1 MKTIVNAAPGVVD
14 LGLKDES
21 TRPYGGA
28 PEEIPQHLP
37 KYFIYAQKGPLDE
50 QLTAGGARLNLYG
63 DDTFTELS
71 EYFNH
76 QTFHSNL
83 VNAEG
88 NSAMYVR
95 VLPTDAGPKP
105 TARISLDVLPTTVDL
120 YERSADGSIK
130 KDVAGDPIVIG
141 TTNGYRVK
149 FVVDHYATVTE
160 AQDFGTIDIS
170 PGSQT
175 DPVTNVQSEKVP
187 LFEIEHNFFGK
198 DGNLAGFRLWPTN
211 TENSVVLPTKMIAKE
226 RAYPYNFAV
235 VRKSK
240 RTNSAGVVETIFGEQ
255 SIPVSFKPG
264 VIDPLTMVRL
274 YFGERVVEPYQNV
287 TDTRYE
293 IKYGEFGRVKIYQE
307 NIDRL
312 LKMFH
317 AAEVP
322 FLTAES
328 DFTADAS
335 EYTMFNFVTGTD
347 TRNIPY
353 HSYVF
358 SDTSGAV
365 DFGQFSNIYLAGGS
379 DGTMSH
385 QGHADLVSDYM
396 LRYRDP
402 NDELMEVAYHVES
415 HFYDTGFPLDN
426 KRDLINFISERK
438 DTFIHLT
445 PYDAGDRV
453 LTASE
458 EYSIATSILTW
469 LNLHPESTY
478 FGTSVYRAM
487 IMGGVAR
494 VRASQVVQPMPLNFE
509 VGIKSARYMGA
520 GNGKWKNGFNFDGY
534 PGHIIERQFDP
545 SIKWTPD
552 SVRNRNWDVG
562 LNWVQ
567 RYDRRRFMFPAMK
580 TVYSNDTSVMTSY
593 LTACACIQLNKI
605 AHKAHRT
612 FTGTS
617 GLTPAQFTERVNN
630 FVKEE
635 VKDLF
640 DGRYIIVPKAHFTT
654 LDEVRNYS
662 WTLPI
667 EIYAP
672 GMYTVMT
679 AYVVARRIQDYQD

>member
-50 QLTAGGARLNLYG
+50 QLAVGGTRLNLYG

-105 TARISLDVLPTTVDL
+105 TVRVSLDVLPTKVDL
-120 YERSADGSIK
+120 YARNADRSIK
-130 KDVAGDPIVIG
+130 KDVAGDPIVTG
-141 TTNGYRVK
+141 TADGYRVK
-149 FVVDHYATVTE
+149 FVVDHYATVQE
-160 AQDFGTIDIS
+160 AEDFGAADITV
-170 PGSQT
+170 GSQT

-198 DGNLAGFRLWPTN
+198 DGNLAGFRLWPLN
-211 TENSVVLPTKMIAKE
+211 RENSGVLPTKMMARE

-235 VRKSK
+235 VRKNK
-240 RTNSAGVVETIFGEQ
+240 ATNSASVVETIFGEQ

-264 VIDPLTMVRL
+264 VRDPLTNVRL
-274 YFGERVVEPYQNV
+274 HISERVVDPYQNL
-287 TDTRYE
+287 TDTRYDIE
-293 IKYGEFGRVKIYQE
+293 YGEFGRFKLYQE
-307 NIDRL
+307 NLDRL

-322 FLTAES
+322 YLDIES
-328 DFTADAS
+328 DFTADPS
-335 EYTMFNFVTGTD
+335 EFTMFNFVSGTD
-347 TRNIPY
+347 TRNSPY
-353 HSYVF
+353 HTYVF

-385 QGHADLVSDYM
+385 QGHADLVSEYM
-396 LRYRDP
+396 KRYRDP
-402 NDELMEVAYHVES
+402 NDELMEVANHVES

-445 PYDAGDRV
+445 PYDAGDRP
-453 LTASE
+453 LDRK
-458 EYSIATSILTW
+458 
-469 LNLHPESTY
+469 
-478 FGTSVYRAM
+478 SV
-487 IMGGVAR
+487 V
-494 VRASQVVQPMPLNFE
+494 
-509 VGIKSARYMGA
+509 
-520 GNGKWKNGFNFDGY
+520 
-534 PGHIIERQFDP
+534 
-545 SIKWTPD
+545 
-552 SVRNRNWDVG
+552 
-562 LNWVQ
+562 
-567 RYDRRRFMFPAMK
+567 
-580 TVYSNDTSVMTSY
+580 
-593 LTACACIQLNKI
+593 
-605 AHKAHRT
+605 
-612 FTGTS
+612 
-617 GLTPAQFTERVNN
+617 
-630 FVKEE
+630 
-635 VKDLF
+635 
-640 DGRYIIVPKAHFTT
+640 
-654 LDEVRNYS
+654 
-662 WTLPI
+662 
-667 EIYAP
+667 
-672 GMYTVMT
+672 
-679 AYVVARRIQDYQD
+679 